1 MRLTKFVRVCVFGAS
16 LCMVGAPIANSASIY
31 RTTFDYRKAEPA
43 INQFQGK
50 TSQQIAEHCKSKSL
64 GTMELTTC
72 AQFKFESAK
81 TTLAKT
87 VEAAEKEI
95 EQNDVEIERTIT
107 RLLCRISR
115 RHKTIGKATETIS
128 ATRTCTKSDKHPYVS
143 LISGRAWRPLRKRGS
158 MSYRA

>member
-1 MRLTKFVRVCVFGAS
+1 
-16 LCMVGAPIANSASIY
+16 MVGAPFTNSASIY
-31 RTTFDYRKAEPA
+31 GTTFDYRKAEPA
-43 INQFQGK
+43 ISQFPGK
-50 TSQQIAEHCKSKSL
+50 TSQQIAEHCKSENL

-95 EQNDVEIERTIT
+95 EKNDGELRKNHNPIA
-107 RLLCRISR
+107 CRISN

-128 ATRTCTKSDKHPYVS
+128 ATRTCTKSDKHLYVS
-143 LISGRAWRPLRKRGS
+143 LISGRAWKALRKRGS
-158 MSYRA
+158 MS